1 LKTTRELNLIQQHV
15 VSLLTRPANIEGTGA
30 ITLRDLMRN
39 SLRMRPSRILLG
51 EIRGE
56 EALDFLQA
64 LNSGHRGCSA
74 VLHASSPR
82 DALYRL
88 ETLALFSGLGLPVD
102 AIRQQ
107 IASGLDIIVQQEQI
121 DDGSRKVTHVSEI
134 RGMANG
140 EVVVQD
146 LFRYEVL
153 GTAEDGAISGE
164 FIAVTPPADL
174 GYFTRRGI
182 ELPDSLF
189 TERKADA
196 ND

>member
-1 LKTTRELNLIQQHV
+1 